1 MACLGQKKGGKKEVT
16 QVIRRAPDLCP
27 HKGTPVES
35 QSTLHGER
43 RMCVCVC
50 VCVCVGWGSWQKES
64 VAGAGEQ
71 ATPNTHTK
79 VHLSTCCSVPQ
90 LSAASLPFV
99 CSPCSQ
105 VFAIQRS
112 SCLQSL
118 PAYLQTVSSGVC
130 NYHPSCSQP
139 APLDSC
145 SHYPS
150 CSVTFPAV
158 CSYHPQLLASNP
170 SLAVHSQ
177 HPRDLQFPRPVPP
190 TPPALGIR

>member
-1 MACLGQKKGGKKEVT
+1 MACLGHKKGGKKEVT
-16 QVIRRAPDLCP
+16 QVIRRAPDLYP
-27 HKGTPVES
+27 HKGRLWSLNP
-35 QSTLHGER
+35 LCMER
-43 RMCVCVC
+43 GGCVCVW
-50 VCVCVGWGSWQKES
+50 WGGARATGRRNL
-64 VAGAGEQ
+64 AGVGEQ
-71 ATPNTHTK
+71 ATPDTHTQA
-79 VHLSTCCSVPQ
+79 HLSTCCSVPQ

-99 CSPCSQ
+99 CSLCSQ
-105 VFAIQRS
+105 VFAIQHS

-158 CSYHPQLLASNP
+158 CSYHLQLLAGNP
-170 SLAVHSQ
+170 SLAVHSR

>member
-1 MACLGQKKGGKKEVT
+1 
-16 QVIRRAPDLCP
+16 
-27 HKGTPVES
+27 
-35 QSTLHGER
+35 
-43 RMCVCVC
+43 MCTGLVCVLKRDACGVSTHSAWREEDVRVC
-50 VCVCVGWGSWQKES
+50 VHARACVCVGAGYWQKES

-71 ATPNTHTK
+71 PTPDTHLQA
-79 VHLSTCCSVPQ
+79 HLSTCRSIPQ
-90 LSAASLPFV
+90 LSAASRPFV

-105 VFAIQRS
+105 VFAIQHS

-158 CSYHPQLLASNP
+158 CSYHPQLLARNP
-170 SLAVHSQ
+170 SPAVHSR
-177 HPRDLQFPRPVPP
+177 HPRDLQFSRHTPSPS
-190 TPPALGIR
+190 PPALGIR

>member
-1 MACLGQKKGGKKEVT
+1 MHRICVLTRGRLWSLNPLCMEKGG
-16 QVIRRAPDLCP
+16 
-27 HKGTPVES
+27 
-35 QSTLHGER
+35 
-43 RMCVCVC
+43 CVCVC

-71 ATPNTHTK
+71 ATPDTHTK

-158 CSYHPQLLASNP
+158 CSYQNTRGCSWHFCDTVNLIHLPRMCSLFTQNTFHSSHKTHESSLP
-170 SLAVHSQ
+170 SSL
-177 HPRDLQFPRPVPP
+177 F
-190 TPPALGIR
+190 